1 MPFFAIFIREACEI
15 SCLSLL
21 MKKLRKKSYIFT
33 LIFFNHIRPHIRCGR
48 RTTWLI
54 AKITTYKMPIE
65 YLFIFTENNPHSNR
79 LIYIIHLIN
88 SINPSTK
95 NPE

>member
-1 MPFFAIFIREACEI
+1 M
-15 SCLSLL
+15 
-21 MKKLRKKSYIFT
+21 
-33 LIFFNHIRPHIRCGR
+33 IFFNYIGPHIRCER

-65 YLFIFTENNPHSNR
+65 YLFIFTENNRHSNT
-79 LIYIIHLIN
+79 LISIIHLIN